1 MIGFSS
7 SLFVF
12 SCEIIL
18 GLLVGWGFVLVVRDL
33 MVQLSWVY

>member
-12 SCEIIL
+12 ISEIIL